1 VDRPEITLTPQTGGV
16 IFAEAKRFS
25 VIEQLKESRLKMVAT
40 ITPGQLSLPGMAVDR
55 TPEEQQ
61 AINYAFANNGT
72 WASLTNF
79 ERLRL
84 FNARRDWLVLSFE
97 DPKAYLND
105 FDLLWQLAYHNVV
118 KGSLDTLSNQRL
130 SAEVDTN
137 YLKF

>member
-72 WASLTNF
+72 WAILTNF
-79 ERLRL
+79 EKLRL

-97 DPKAYLND
+97 TPSAYFSE
-105 FDLLWQLAYHNVV
+105 FDLLWELAYQNVIA
-118 KGSLDTLSNQRL
+118 GSLDRLSNQRL
-130 SAEVDTN
+130 TAEI
-137 YLKF
+137 